1 MKAKYKVGIENWDQL
16 AICKA
21 TGEEVIYNPSNP
33 IGLKRHLTKIGVKSD
48 NLLDHFNLIDNPY
61 KNLERIYCKVCNKSF
76 KDVKNTSGQLTSHI
90 QRSHQIAIPDYVKQH
105 PDQEHLFQATLKILS
120 KEDPTLT
127 NEDSRI
133 QCPICSKYFKAIKA
147 PHAKMHGMTLD
158 EFREHTGLQDL
169 QSKSSKERAKEIY
182 YGENGLV
189 NYKKPSKPKPEKI
202 KKNKSRKSIKQYVSG
217 VDYPTYNT
225 DEILAEGKH
234 FIYKLTSP
242 SGKCYIGRTNHF
254 FKRMA
259 SHYHKSGNI
268 KNNNWLYQAVRKY
281 GWDNFTKEI
290 IDIPDNLEHAKERE
304 LYWIKFFNSFHEGY
318 NGIESSEG
326 GVSWEGRKHT
336 QEYKNFIE
344 KVRINS
350 KNRIPKKASEETRAK
365 MSKASKGRHTLEWF
379 QNKYGEEEG
388 TKLYQERSEKLSARK
403 DQVRDENGRFI
414 KKEL

>member
-48 NLLDHFNLIDNPY
+48 SPLDHFNLIDNPY
-61 KNLERIYCKVCNKSF
+61 KTLERIYCKVCNKSF
-76 KDVKNTSGQLTSHI
+76 KDIKNTSGQLTLHI
-90 QRSHQIAIPDYVKQH
+90 QKAHQITITDYVKQH
-105 PDQEHLFQATLKILS
+105 SDQEYLFQATLKILS
-120 KEDPTLT
+120 KEDPSLT

-133 QCPICSKYFKAIKA
+133 QCPICLKYFKAIKA
-147 PHAKMHGMTLD
+147 SHAKVHGMTLD

-182 YGENGLV
+182 YSENGLV

-254 FKRMA
+254 FKRMT
-259 SHYHKSGNI
+259 SHLHKSKGSENLP
-268 KNNNWLYQAVRKY
+268 LYNAVRKY
-281 GWDNFTKEI
+281 GWETFIKEI
-290 IDIPDNLEHAKERE
+290 IDIADNEQDAKQKEF
-304 LYWIKFFNSFHEGY
+304 YWIKFFDSFNVGY
-318 NGIESSEG
+318 NAVESAEG
-326 GVSWEGRKHT
+326 GHSWEGKKHT
-336 QEYKNFIE
+336 QQYKDYVANMSV
-344 KVRINS
+344 KS
-350 KNRIPKKASEETRAK
+350 KNRPPQVFTQETRDK
-365 MSKASKGRHTLEWF
+365 LSKASKGRHTLEWF

-388 TKLYQERSEKLSARK
+388 TKLYQERSEKLSTRK
-403 DQVRDENGRFI
+403 DQVRDENGRFV